1 MSVTTHGPAPV
12 QERGPHLGGAR
23 CVVLGY
29 ARSGRAAASL
39 LHAAGAKVRVVDAAP
54 AAKLGVDP
62 AAVPG
67 GDAWLGREDPAALD
81 GADLVVASPG
91 VPPRN
96 PVLAAALDRGLPV
109 RSELEVGWWFTDAP
123 VVAITGTNG
132 KTTTTELVGAMGRA
146 ARRETLV
153 AGNVG
158 TPLTAAVAGGARPQL
173 VVLEVSSFQL
183 FLCEDFRPHV
193 GAVLNLTS
201 DHLDWHP
208 DFEHYAASKARLFAK
223 QGAQDA
229 VVLNGDDPDL
239 TARYGRGAGEVFLFR
254 ADAPVAK
261 GAFVRD
267 GRVVLATASGTE
279 TVLPLAEWPLPGRHN
294 RENLLAA
301 ALCAR
306 LIGIAAADVA
316 EGARTFRALP
326 HRMEPVGE
334 AQGVLWVNDSKAT
347 NPGSMEKALDPDVP
361 TILIAGGLTKGVDF
375 RPVRDAVAAG
385 TRLVLLIGSGA
396 DEIEAAWRPAVTM
409 RRCGDLETA
418 VRTAA
423 AEARAGERVLLSPGC
438 ASFDQFQN
446 YAHRGNRFREL
457 VQALAA
463 SGKEGGPS

>member
-1 MSVTTHGPAPV
+1 MTVPGATPV
-12 QERGPHLGGAR
+12 QERGPALGGAC

-29 ARSGRAAASL
+29 ARSGRAAAAL
-39 LHAAGAKVRVVDAAP
+39 LHEAGARVRVVDAAP

-62 AAVPG
+62 ATVPG
-67 GDAWLGREDPAALD
+67 GDAYLGREDVRALD

-109 RSELEVGWWFTDAP
+109 RSELELGWWFTAAP

-146 ARRETLV
+146 AGRDTLV

-158 TPLTAAVAGGARPQL
+158 TPLTAGVAGGARPDL
-173 VVLEVSSFQL
+173 IVLEVSSFQL

-208 DFEHYAASKARLFAK
+208 DFEHYAAAKGKLFAR
-223 QGAQDA
+223 QGPQDA
-229 VVLNGDDPDL
+229 AVLNGEDEGVM
-239 TARYGRGAGEVFLFR
+239 ARYGRVPSEVFRFR
-254 ADAPVAK
+254 ADGPVAK
-261 GAFVRD
+261 GAFLRD
-267 GRVVLATASGTE
+267 GRLVLSTAAGTE
-279 TVLPLAEWPLPGRHN
+279 TVLPLSEWALPGRHN

-306 LIGIAAADVA
+306 LIGIDAAHVA

-326 HRMEPVGE
+326 HRMEPVGV
-334 AQGVLWVNDSKAT
+334 AGGVTWVNDSKAT
-347 NPGSMEKALDPDVP
+347 NPGSMEKALDPEVP

-396 DEIEAAWRPAVTM
+396 AEIETAWGPAVAM

-418 VRTAA
+418 VQVAA

-457 VQALAA
+457 VRALAA
-463 SGKEGGPS
+463 FGEGRSS